1 MHTYKVNLPKQNFL
15 ENDTFEDWVD
25 RSYIKGAM
33 GQKDYDLVD
42 YDDEEDGNKL
52 NYTSLEF

>member
-1 MHTYKVNLPKQNFL
+1 MHTYKVNLPKQNFI

-33 GQKDYDLVD
+33 GQKDYDLID
-42 YDDEEDGNKL
+42 DSDEEDQKSFDYN
-52 NYTSLEF
+52 SFD